1 MVELVNHDAVW
12 LIYIVVVLCYCY
24 AFRVGC
30 GELEDRHWLF
40 QHTPTVA
47 WCKSRTVPFV
57 AALDYT
63 TPNYK
68 MKVNTS
74 QAIVK

>member
-12 LIYIVVVLCYCY
+12 LYLYIVVVLCYCY

-47 WCKSRTVPFV
+47 
-57 AALDYT
+57 
-63 TPNYK
+63 
-68 MKVNTS
+68 
-74 QAIVK
+74 